1 MIRAALIAFCLP
13 LTAIAAESERLT
25 PQQFEEYVT
34 GKTLMYG
41 FDGQNYGGEDYL
53 PGRTVRWSFLDGRC
67 KSGHWYPDDGNICF
81 IYEDNPEPQCWSF
94 FLRGSTLVARFENN
108 PEYEEL
114 YETGESEEPLLCLGP
129 EVGV

>member
-1 MIRAALIAFCLP
+1 MIRAALIAALLP
-13 LTAIAAESERLT
+13 LAATAGEADRLT
-25 PQQFEEYVT
+25 PDEFEAYVT

-53 PGRTVRWSFLDGRC
+53 EDRKVRWSYLDGRC
-67 KSGHWYPDDGNICF
+67 KEGYWYPAGGNICF
-81 IYEDNPEPQCWSF
+81 VYEDNEAPQCWSF
-94 FLRGSTLVARFENN
+94 FFRGSKLVAQFENN

-114 YETGESEEPLLCLGP
+114 YETGISTDPLLCLGP